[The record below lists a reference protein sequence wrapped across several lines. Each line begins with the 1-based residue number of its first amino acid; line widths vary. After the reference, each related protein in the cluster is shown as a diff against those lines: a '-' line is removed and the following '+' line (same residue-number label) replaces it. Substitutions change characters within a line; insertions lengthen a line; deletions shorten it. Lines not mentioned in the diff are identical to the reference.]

1 MYLAAAGS
9 QWCCFHD
16 VDYDPGNNADKLF
29 YGSEGLGKEDAI
41 KLAKSVCMARG
52 FTGFV
57 KQTLGKGIHQNW
69 LRNEIRSLL
78 IGAPV
83 QLHTQLRV
91 KDHGLADT
99 VDATGAPKWVVA
111 EMLSRMLENSH
122 TTAFLQK
129 IGLLSEIRKEL
140 AEFSKT
146 VLLDLW
152 IERVISR
159 VPYVPIP
166 DFTDFREASTEE
178 QEGII
183 CLMHEFHMYLIH
195 VAKIDVNATTHRAPP
210 PPVSRLLRI
219 TWSINFNKPRA
230 LGNFGPTITVSYANC
245 RAWQL
250 TPPVLPPTPSSRAT
264 PKTDMAAS
272 Q

>member
-1 MYLAAAGS
+1 MQHPAS
-9 QWCCFHD
+9 RIQ
-16 VDYDPGNNADKLF
+16 DPGSWNKHLETPGPA
-29 YGSEGLGKEDAI
+29 
-41 KLAKSVCMARG
+41 
-52 FTGFV
+52 
-57 KQTLGKGIHQNW
+57 QTSRWRYNPQNW

-183 CLMHEFHMYLIH
+183 CLMHEFQMYLIH
-195 VAKIDVNATTHRAPP
+195 VAKIVAN
-210 PPVSRLLRI
+210 L
-219 TWSINFNKPRA
+219 
-230 LGNFGPTITVSYANC
+230 PT
-245 RAWQL
+245 
-250 TPPVLPPTPSSRAT
+250 
-264 PKTDMAAS
+264 S
-272 Q
+272 QNHMEHKH